1 MVSLVYVLCKGV
13 MWEDGGRS
21 AYTGLSVL
29 ERHSGS
35 LFQKITSLLIDSET
49 QVLALYS
56 TGSFTLIIHG

>member
-1 MVSLVYVLCKGV
+1 